1 MSVTNPTCQ
10 ETMFETNFMC
20 LRLTLEEKKKYIY
33 IYFFREENKIYIYIY
48 ILDFGQSGVIVL
60 YYMVPKVPQ
69 VFSFCMYILFP
80 AELTPITNSLVWK
93 TSPSPSAL
101 VRYLSSLVIS
111 VSTKAGGGRL
121 SHD

>member
-1 MSVTNPTCQ
+1 M
-10 ETMFETNFMC
+10 
-20 LRLTLEEKKKYIY
+20 RKKYLYIY
-33 IYFFREENKIYIYIY
+33 IFFREEKFKKQN
-48 ILDFGQSGVIVL
+48 ILDPGPSGVTVL
-60 YYMVPKVPQ
+60 YYMVPKVPE

-80 AELTPITNSLVWK
+80 AELTLITNSLVWK